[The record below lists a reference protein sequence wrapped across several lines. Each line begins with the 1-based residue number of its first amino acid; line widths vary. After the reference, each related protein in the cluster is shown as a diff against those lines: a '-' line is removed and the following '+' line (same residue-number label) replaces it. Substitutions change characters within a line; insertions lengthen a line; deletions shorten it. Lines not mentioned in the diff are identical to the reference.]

1 MEKFYKI
8 GQTILILLVVL
19 VALSYF
25 AYPLVGA
32 DSGYYLASA
41 REFYAGKIYF
51 IDIATAYNPLA
62 ILTVGLPYLFSD
74 APDSRFSLLIN
85 FLIIGFSAFY
95 LFKILRTIS
104 IDQRAIV
111 FFTLYFVF
119 VSLLLDG
126 SQIMLEPLS
135 VCFQLMAFYYYLSYK
150 SSSNYFY
157 LVVVGLAA
165 ALSFL
170 SKQYGLFI
178 LMPIGIDVLLG
189 KQGIIKKVF
198 FIGLGFVLPL
208 LLFVVYLSHYGAT
221 FTESILYMLGKGVQF
236 EKGNGTGINFTFF
249 TYSLGFLFF
258 IACNLYLLFIP
269 GLLLQLKGNRKLLG
283 SIYLWVLPF
292 SFLVLFAASYAHY
305 FQYVTPYLIIA
316 FVYLLAT
323 TDLKSNKIK
332 YAYVLSIF
340 IMSGLSVY
348 SASIKSAKFALQEE
362 TKHTLLTAIPAH
374 SKVYL
379 DGISPAFYS
388 VCDFQSIDLN
398 TVGFCFPGYFSSLTI
413 VDKMTTG
420 SFIVV
425 SKEAYK
431 SYAAVTNG
439 FEKQEIK
446 VANGIYYILK
456 KV

>member
-8 GQTILILLVVL
+8 AQTILILLVVL
-19 VALSYF
+19 VTISYF

-41 REFYAGKIYF
+41 REFYGGKSYF

-62 ILTVGLPYLFSD
+62 IIAVGLPYLFSD
-74 APDSRFSLLIN
+74 APDSRFSLLLN
-85 FLIIGFSAFY
+85 FLIIGLSAFY

-104 IDQRAIV
+104 IDKRTIV
-111 FFTLYFVF
+111 FFTLYFVV

-135 VCFQLMAFYYYLSYK
+135 VCFQLMAFYYYLSHK

-157 LVVVGLAA
+157 LVVVGLVT

-178 LMPIGIDVLLG
+178 LMPIGIDVLLS
-189 KQGIIKKVF
+189 KQGIVKKIL
-198 FIGLGFVLPL
+198 FIGLGFALPL
-208 LLFVVYLSHYGAT
+208 LLFIVYLGHYGAT
-221 FTESILYMLGKGVQF
+221 FSESILYMLGKGVKF
-236 EKGNGTGINFTFF
+236 EKGNGTGINFTFI

-269 GLLLQLKGNRKLLG
+269 GLLLQLKSNRKLFG
-283 SIYLWVLPF
+283 SIYLWTLPF
-292 SFLVLFAASYAHY
+292 SFLVLLAASYAHY

-316 FVYLLAT
+316 FVYLLAN
-323 TDLKSNKIK
+323 TDVQRNKIK

-340 IMSGLSVY
+340 IMSGLSIY
-348 SASIKSAKFALQEE
+348 SATKKSSKFALQEE
-362 TKHTLLTAIPAH
+362 TKNTLLTAIPAH

-379 DGISPAFYS
+379 DGVSPAFYS
-388 VCDFQSIDLN
+388 VCDFQSLNLN
-398 TVGFCFPGYFSSLTI
+398 TFGFCFPGYFSSQTI
-413 VDKMTTG
+413 VASMSKG

-431 SYAAVTNG
+431 SYAAITSD
-439 FEKQEIK
+439 FEKKEIK
-446 VANGIYYILK
+446 VEHVLYYILK